1 MGVLYYV
8 YTPHV
13 CLKPAKQTLPQCKHL
28 AAGSPLHLPQ
38 GSVAQ
43 VALLWPVSSCVSP
56 DSVPCRE
63 KTLWAPSLLKA
74 LLEVPPSPQLCSI
87 ALTHSWNIQTKPKPP
102 TVALLLWCD
111 AFYIMCVSGH
121 FAQGILTVTTWLQE
135 KKSVSKPCFG

>member
-1 MGVLYYV
+1 MLLLMYCHSFSYVSEFLEAGKYSNNHFQLSAVETLSPFSFLFFLIVSPMGVLYYV

-38 GSVAQ
+38 

-63 KTLWAPSLLKA
+63 KTL
-74 LLEVPPSPQLCSI
+74 
-87 ALTHSWNIQTKPKPP
+87 
-102 TVALLLWCD
+102 
-111 AFYIMCVSGH
+111 
-121 FAQGILTVTTWLQE
+121 
-135 KKSVSKPCFG
+135 

>member
-1 MGVLYYV
+1 MLLLMYCHSFSYVSEFLEAGKYSNNHFQLSAVKTLSPFSFFILSYTLVSPVGVLYYV

-63 KTLWAPSLLKA
+63 KTL
-74 LLEVPPSPQLCSI
+74 
-87 ALTHSWNIQTKPKPP
+87 
-102 TVALLLWCD
+102 
-111 AFYIMCVSGH
+111 
-121 FAQGILTVTTWLQE
+121 
-135 KKSVSKPCFG
+135 